1 MLAAT
6 EDRLVPLVSVRATAR
21 RYGAEI
27 RETGGVGHN
36 TMLDA
41 GWPEGWKQIEPWLA
55 NGRAH

>member
-1 MLAAT
+1 M
-6 EDRLVPLVSVRATAR
+6 PLVSVRATAR